1 MRKYIRQLKTRY
13 VYAFMASAML
23 LGGGAALFETDAL
36 AKDKAVAK
44 NAPVHLSVDETPVQR
59 DKQMVTS
66 FATVVKS
73 VSPSVVKVYT
83 TLKAK
88 QAGEEAMNPFFNDP
102 MFRRFFGDQFGEQ
115 GNGRKNFRMPK
126 QQGLGSGVIVTKDG
140 YILTNNHVV
149 ENADEVKVQ
158 VGEQGDEYTAKVVGT
173 DPKTDIAV
181 IKIDAKDKSFPAVTT
196 ANSEKLE
203 VGDVVLAVGNPFGI
217 GQTVTMGIVSAT
229 GRATLGMEYEDFIQT
244 DAAINPG
251 NSGGALVDAQGR
263 LVGINTAILSRS
275 GGNQGIGFA
284 VPINLAR
291 YVMESL
297 IENGHVIRGYMGV
310 NIQNIDSGL
319 AEKFGLKEN
328 EGALVAEVTKGSPA
342 EKAGLKNGDVIV
354 EFDGKPVHDSRHL
367 KLQAAQTAPGKEVAV
382 KILRDGKSK
391 NLEVTLKEFPQ
402 DQQLAKAG
410 SDHGQSHDVTDG
422 ITVEDLTPAA
432 RKQFEIPSHVKGAL
446 VTAVDP
452 DSVGYT
458 SGLREG
464 DVILEINRK
473 AVSGAEDAIAM
484 TEDLKGDV
492 LLRIWSKG
500 GSRFMVLKD
509 NGKAG

>member
-1 MRKYIRQLKTRY
+1 MRKYARQLKARY
-13 VYAFMASAML
+13 AYAVLASAMIL
-23 LGGGAALFETDAL
+23 AGGAVVFEKDAY
-36 AKDKAVAK
+36 AKEKAR
-44 NAPVHLSVDETPVQR
+44 PVPVRLTVDETPVQR
-59 DKQMVTS
+59 DGQMVTS
-66 FATVVKS
+66 FAGVVKN

-83 TLKAK
+83 TMKARE
-88 QAGEEAMNPFFNDP
+88 GRPEGSPFDDP
-102 MFRRFFGDQFGEQ
+102 MFRRFFGDSFGP
-115 GNGRKNFRMPK
+115 GMRRNMPMPR

-140 YILTNNHVV
+140 YILTNNHVI

-158 VGEQGDEYTAKVVGT
+158 VGESGDEYTAKVVGT

-181 IKIDAKDKSFPAVTT
+181 LKIDAKDQSFPALTA
-196 ANSEKLE
+196 ANSERIE

-291 YVMESL
+291 HVMESI
-297 IENGHVIRGYMGV
+297 IEHGRVIRGFLGV
-310 NIQNIDSGL
+310 NIQDVTPAL
-319 AEKFGLKEN
+319 AEKFGLKEH

-342 EKAGLKNGDVIV
+342 EKAGIEAGDVIV
-354 EFDGKPVHDSRHL
+354 EFDGKAVRDSRHL
-367 KLQAAQTAPGKEVAV
+367 KLQAGQTAPGKEVAV
-382 KILRDGKSK
+382 KISRDGSTK
-391 NLEVTLKEFPQ
+391 NLEITLKEFPQ
-402 DQQLAKAG
+402 DQKLAKAG
-410 SDHGQSHDVTDG
+410 QPGESHDVTDG
-422 ITVEDLTPAA
+422 ITVDDLDGRARQQFDIPA
-432 RKQFEIPSHVKGAL
+432 HVKGAL
-446 VTAVDP
+446 VTEVDP
-452 DSVGYT
+452 ESVGYR
-458 SGLREG
+458 SGLRPG

-473 AVSGAEDAIAM
+473 PVRGSEDAVAM

-492 LLRIWSKG
+492 LLRVWSRG
-500 GSRFMVLKD
+500 GSRFLVLKD
-509 NGKAG
+509 EKQSG